1 MRRLLLLIPS
11 RRRAATIWVHAL
23 VVLAARRGIAAGI
36 DPHDILV
43 SFGSSEMIPVNG
55 RQIFPSGNPR
65 PPFHRVPAARC
76 SALLRI
82 VTADAREPLIPG
94 LRVLATDEGLF
105 EVMERT
111 PAPSGELHVL
121 QRRREVV
128 TGSDPLIQEQIHIGV
143 TKVRLTGPTLAE
155 WLSVPGAGR
164 LTLEEAIERIE
175 TFDVLFAR
183 DAAPRPIALN
193 AAILL

>member
-1 MRRLLLLIPS
+1 M
-11 RRRAATIWVHAL
+11 WVHAL

-36 DPHDILV
+36 DPRDVLV
-43 SFGSSEMIPVNG
+43 SFGSNEMIPLNG
-55 RQIFPSGNPR
+55 GQIFPSGAPR
-65 PPFHRVPAARC
+65 PPFDRVTAARC
-76 SALLRI
+76 SRLLRTT
-82 VTADAREPLIPG
+82 TADAREPLIPG
-94 LRVLATDEGLF
+94 LRVLTTDAGLF

-121 QRRREVV
+121 QRRRGVV
-128 TGSDPLIQEQIHIGV
+128 CNGDPLIQEQIHIGY
-143 TKVRLTGPTLAE
+143 TKVRLTGPNLAE
-155 WLSVPGAGR
+155 WLSVPGAGH

-183 DAAPRPIALN
+183 DATPRPIALN